1 MTSELTALIIL
12 HFACANIS
20 AERPLSAQALSA
32 QEFHT
37 CSAIYQEIK
46 LAFVPDVDTQRY
58 IQMTAE
64 DRARVNREGFQ
75 QFYQWRQDNPATV
88 NHLERVARGEARLG
102 DAT

>member
-20 AERPLSAQALSA
+20 AERPLSA

-75 QFYQWRQDNPATV
+75 QFYRWRQDNPATV
-88 NHLERVARGEARLG
+88 DHLERVARGEARWG